1 MSTSNDTV
9 SDAPAPAAAQNCP
22 KLPNEKK
29 GLNAL
34 SDKQRIAI
42 ERLMMGAS
50 FSKIAEEL
58 AIGRRTL
65 FEWRHK
71 DPNFVAELERRRREL
86 WGDSADH
93 LRALLP
99 DAVEVLESFLRD
111 TYDKNRFKA
120 ATTLLRLANVR
131 SAIAVTEEKAK

>member
-9 SDAPAPAAAQNCP
+9 SDTTAPAAAQNCP
-22 KLPNEKK
+22 KLPNEKNR
-29 GLNAL
+29 LNGP
-34 SDKQRIAI
+34 SEKQRIAI
-42 ERLMMGAS
+42 EMLMMGAS
-50 FSKIAEEL
+50 FSKIADEL
-58 AIGRRTL
+58 RIARRTL
-65 FEWRHK
+65 FAWRHD
-71 DPNFVAELERRRREL
+71 DPDFIAELDRRRREL

-131 SAIAVTEEKAK
+131 SAIPLAEEKAK